1 MRLRNLFLILVG
13 AALIALEAFL
23 GFNPWGRVGEAPT
36 AQQAATRPPVRE
48 AKPAISTDRL
58 ADAGRAVFGAA
69 DGATISVASGTDYG
83 AGGSIDEQVAY
94 TPKYLI
100 DTDFGPV
107 LLSEGAVVDS
117 AHVSAGKI
125 AADYLKPHGAGF
137 AVAHRYP
144 KAVVTGSFGQVGQW
158 SASDAYLPE
167 WVIVAE
173 GGGTWQG
180 YSCSWGVITMLTAQ
194 GPKEVASFPLSYSNG
209 GAIEDGEKETAIEG
223 KLTNIVKG
231 RGFDIAYSG
240 SRSFTEHYRFAEGKF
255 VLQSGTS
262 KMEQC

>member
-1 MRLRNLFLILVG
+1 MRLRNLFLILIA
-13 AALIALEAFL
+13 AALIALAVL
-23 GFNPWGRVGEAPT
+23 WLTPLDRGAEAPDGQRAVT
-36 AQQAATRPPVRE
+36 KAPAQK
-48 AKPAISTDRL
+48 AKPAVGADRL
-58 ADAGRAVFGAA
+58 ANAARAVFGSV
-69 DGATISVASGTDYG
+69 DGATIAVPSGTDYG
-83 AGGSIDEQVAY
+83 DGGSIDEQVAY

-107 LLSEGAVVDS
+107 LLSEGAVVDA

-125 AADYLKPHGAGF
+125 AADYLKADGAGF

-144 KAVVTGSFGQVGQW
+144 KAVVTGSFGQVGEW

-167 WVIVAE
+167 KVIVAE

-180 YSCSWGVITMLTAQ
+180 YSCSWGVITMLTSD
-194 GPKEVASFPLSYSNG
+194 GPKEVASFPLSYGNG
-209 GAIEDGEKETAIEG
+209 GAIAEGEKEVGIEG

-231 RGFDIAYSG
+231 HGFDIAYSG
-240 SRSFTEHYRFAEGKF
+240 SRNFTEHYSFADGKF
-255 VLQSGTS
+255 VLQGGAS